1 MKPPLLCRP
10 RDGGKGGRATRKG
23 RGEKSPFP
31 PVVDDVRGERAGI
44 AAGAGGEES
53 RAAAGSWV
61 ENLDIFGLDG
71 RMVDSV

>member
-1 MKPPLLCRP
+1 MKPPLLRRP
-10 RDGGKGGRATRKG
+10 LDGGKGGHTPGEG
-23 RGEKSPFP
+23 RGEKIPFP
-31 PVVDDVRGERAGI
+31 PAIDDVRGERAGT

>member
-1 MKPPLLCRP
+1 MKPSLLRRP
-10 RDGGKGGRATRKG
+10 RDGGKGGRVPGGG

-31 PVVDDVRGERAGI
+31 SVAGGVRGERAGI
-44 AAGAGGEES
+44 AADAGGEES
-53 RAAAGSWV
+53 RAAAGSWI